1 MPRRLRWERHHF
13 QRLLTHACKASMSV
27 EVAVGV
33 RDPNAMECVYSYLH
47 TRLIGSDVEGGR
59 ERRSHVRYG
68 GDAAVAEKS
77 PD

>member
-1 MPRRLRWERHHF
+1 MCV
-13 QRLLTHACKASMSV
+13 Q
-27 EVAVGV
+27 
-33 RDPNAMECVYSYLH
+33 CVYSYLH

-77 PD
+77 PDSVAEVRVGANRGRGWGNGIPVRRGTHVRL